1 MRVRLVAT
9 GMCHTDMAIRD
20 QTIVPMPLPIVLG
33 HEGAGIVEAVGE
45 SVTKVRSATGS
56 SSAATPVANAPA
68 AKSAC
73 RPTATSSF
81 NVILAAGVRTEPR
94 RCRSGE
100 KVHTFM
106 GQGSFATHVVCH
118 DRNIIA
124 VAPDAPLELLGPL
137 GCGVIT
143 GAGAVINSLKVGVGK
158 SIAIFGTGSVG
169 LSGVMAAKLVG
180 AGKII
185 AIDLRDDR
193 LKLARDLGATHTINP
208 GKESIPEAIKKITGS
223 GVDFTLE
230 TTALMPILRTAI
242 DVLALRGACGF
253 VGGAPED
260 SELTFVTSHV
270 MNGGRTIRGIILG
283 DANPEEFLPKL
294 IELQALG
301 RFPLEKVVTFYP
313 FNDINQA
320 IEDSL
325 NGKCVKAILHFESAF
340 VATQFGHKRLW
351 PCRASLVADEFSAG
365 YWRPGER
372 RARLNLK

>member
-1 MRVRLVAT
+1 MQIEAAVARKEHAPLNFETLDLEEPRHNEVRVRLVAS
-9 GMCHTDMAIRD
+9 GVCHTDVAIRD
-20 QTIVPMPLPIVLG
+20 QTIVPMPQPIVLG
-33 HEGAGIVEAVGE
+33 HEGAGIVERVGA
-45 SVTKVRSATGS
+45 SVTKVKVGDR
-56 SSAATPVANAPA
+56 
-68 AKSAC
+68 
-73 RPTATSSF
+73 
-81 NVILAAGVRTEPR
+81 VILSGDSCGNCPSCQVSMPSYCYEFFPR
-94 RCRSGE
+94 NFGGGRADGTTPLSRNGE

-118 DRNIIA
+118 DRNVIK
-124 VAPDAPLELLGPL
+124 VADEAPLELLGPL

-169 LSGVMAAKLVG
+169 LSAVMAAKLVG

-193 LKLARDLGATHTINP
+193 LKLALELGASHTINP
-208 GKESIPEAIKKITGS
+208 SKESIPNAIKAITGN

-230 TTALMPILRTAI
+230 TTALMPILRQAI
-242 DVLALRGACGF
+242 DVLALRGTCGF

-283 DANPEEFLPKL
+283 DTNPEEFLPKL
-294 IELQALG
+294 IELHGLG
-301 RFPLEKVVTFYP
+301 RFPLEKLVTFYP
-313 FNDINQA
+313 FKDINQA

-325 NGKCVKAILHFESAF
+325 AGKCVKPIVRF
-340 VATQFGHKRLW
+340 
-351 PCRASLVADEFSAG
+351 
-365 YWRPGER
+365 
-372 RARLNLK
+372 

>member
-1 MRVRLVAT
+1 MKIEAAVSRAKFAPLNFETLDLEEPRHDEVRVRLVAT
-9 GMCHTDMAIRD
+9 GVCHTDMAIRD
-20 QTIVPMPLPIVLG
+20 HTIVPMPQPIVMG
-33 HEGAGIVEAVGE
+33 HEGSGIVEAVGE
-45 SVTKVRSATGS
+45 SVTKVKAGDRVILSGDSCGNCPSCQTSQPSYCYEFVQRNFGGGRFDGS
-56 SSAATPVANAPA
+56 SPLSA
-68 AKSAC
+68 
-73 RPTATSSF
+73 
-81 NVILAAGVRTEPR
+81 G
-94 RCRSGE
+94 GE

-118 DRNIIA
+118 DRNVIK
-124 VAPDAPLELLGPL
+124 VGDDAPLELLGPL

-158 SIAIFGTGSVG
+158 SIAIFGAGSVG

-193 LKLARDLGATHTINP
+193 LKLATELGATHTINP
-208 GKESIPEAIKKITGS
+208 ENQSIPDAIKKITGG

-230 TTALMPILRTAI
+230 TTALMPILRQAI
-242 DVLALRGACGF
+242 DVLALRGTCGF

-283 DANPEEFLPKL
+283 DTNPEEFLPKL

-301 RFPLEKVVTFYP
+301 RFPLERLVTYYAFS
-313 FNDINQA
+313 DINRA
-320 IEDSL
+320 IEDL
-325 NGKCVKAILHFESAF
+325 LAGKCVKPILRF
-340 VATQFGHKRLW
+340 
-351 PCRASLVADEFSAG
+351 
-365 YWRPGER
+365 
-372 RARLNLK
+372 